1 MLVLSRRIEESLIV
15 QPAEGIDPAMTVAEL
30 FQNGPVV
37 LHVLATNGNQVRLG
51 VEAPKELNIVR
62 NELLDQD
69 RKLA

>member
-15 QPAEGIDPAMTVAEL
+15 QPAEDIDPAMTVAEL

-37 LHVLATNGNQVRLG
+37 FHVLATNGNQVRLG
-51 VEAPKELNIVR
+51 IEAPKELNIAR

>member
-15 QPAEGIDPAMTVAEL
+15 QPAEDIDPAMTVAEL